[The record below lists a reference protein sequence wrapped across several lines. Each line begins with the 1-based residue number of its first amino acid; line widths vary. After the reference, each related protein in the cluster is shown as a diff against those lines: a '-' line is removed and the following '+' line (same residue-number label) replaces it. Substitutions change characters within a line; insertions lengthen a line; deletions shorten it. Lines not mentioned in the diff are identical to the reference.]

1 MRVEAHRNQPRREAG
16 RETRFQAKAQTGSG
30 AGSRRALGDDGSP
43 PRTRGEE
50 GLLSTRVTPDASS
63 MLQHRKLQMRKAGLV
78 EGTLSLLSQPSKQAL
93 LLTDCVNLAAVSLLT
108 LEGISDSL
116 SVILDAITFSSG

>member
-1 MRVEAHRNQPRREAG
+1 
-16 RETRFQAKAQTGSG
+16 
-30 AGSRRALGDDGSP
+30 
-43 PRTRGEE
+43 
-50 GLLSTRVTPDASS
+50 
-63 MLQHRKLQMRKAGLV
+63 MRKAGLV

>member
-1 MRVEAHRNQPRREAG
+1 
-16 RETRFQAKAQTGSG
+16 
-30 AGSRRALGDDGSP
+30 
-43 PRTRGEE
+43 
-50 GLLSTRVTPDASS
+50 
-63 MLQHRKLQMRKAGLV
+63 MRKAGLV

-116 SVILDAITFSSG
+116 CLESWMP